1 MNATTKDT
9 THQDSS
15 STSYRTSICL
25 SVSLNPI
32 FSSISFG
39 SLTRVLQDIF
49 APILMPSFL

>member
-15 STSYRTSICL
+15 STLYRTSICL